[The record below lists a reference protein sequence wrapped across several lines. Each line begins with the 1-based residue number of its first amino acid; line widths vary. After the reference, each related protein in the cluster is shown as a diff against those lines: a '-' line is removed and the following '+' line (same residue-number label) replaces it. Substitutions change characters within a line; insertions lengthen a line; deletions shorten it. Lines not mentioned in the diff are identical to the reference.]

1 MEIIK
6 NGITYKLSFPDVDAK
21 ELKATEEDLL
31 IFEHIH
37 ALCPDVE
44 LVRRA
49 DAYLTAA
56 LGLFDVVRFKYTDRA
71 KWLNI
76 SMIDTGKVKR
86 RFEEIDD
93 LKQFDDDIIKSYEI
107 AKNGGYMTK

>member
-6 NGITYKLSFPDVDAK
+6 NGITYKLSFPDVDPK
-21 ELKATEEDLL
+21 ELNASDEDLL

-44 LVRRA
+44 LIRRT

-56 LGLFDVVRFKYTDRA
+56 LGAFDVVRFKYTDRA
-71 KWLNI
+71 KWLNV
-76 SMIDTGKVKR
+76 SMIDAGKVKR
-86 RFEEIDD
+86 RFDEIDD

-107 AKNGGYMTK
+107 AKNGGYSAR